1 MKLWRYFAGVNAGTV
16 MLLAVLGLLLVY
28 WKVGLPDSRLPA
40 ETYQVVGPYNNIHKP
55 TRRKFSARIEWQPA
69 VEVADNPFSSVFLSN
84 LAREHQKA
92 ERERQREKQK
102 ARTNPQPKPRP
113 KPQPEPEQDPFI
125 VRTITLAYRGLLTG
139 TDSRNVAILELPSGE
154 VTHATPQQTIA
165 KDIIV
170 QSFTPSRLQ
179 VTLPNGTNAVI
190 EAGQKKTISYRIPRE
205 K

>member
-1 MKLWRYFAGVNAGTV
+1 MRLWRYFAGVNAGTV

-28 WKVGLPDSRLPA
+28 WKLGLPDSRLPA
-40 ETYQVVGPYNNIHKP
+40 DTYQLVRPYNKIHKQSS
-55 TRRKFSARIEWQPA
+55 RKFSTRIEWQPA
-69 VEVADNPFSSVFLSN
+69 VEVADSPFSSVFLSN
-84 LAREHQKA
+84 LVREQQEA
-92 ERERQREKQK
+92 EKERQRERQK
-102 ARTNPQPKPRP
+102 AKTKPQPKP

-125 VRTITLAYRGLLTG
+125 VKKITLAYRGILTG
-139 TDSRNVAILELPSGE
+139 TDSRHVAILELPSGE

-179 VTLPNGTNAVI
+179 VTLPNGTNTVI
-190 EAGQKKTISYRIPRE
+190 EAGQKKTISYRITRE